1 MQTRPPSEVE
11 RFGRGDRR
19 LVAVCVAVI
28 VVGTAIGATLFSR
41 AFPEASIDFRVTR
54 EEARRVA
61 ETALAARGFDVAGR
75 TALGI
80 FDFDDEAKVFLERE
94 LGVSKA
100 VPLLG
105 REVPVWRWSFRF
117 VTPLEKG
124 ELRAF
129 VSPGGDLLAFRRILP
144 EKAAAADPGPERARA
159 LAEETLRAH
168 RGLDPAGLRFVE
180 TTEEKRPARVDRT
193 FVWESRTLR
202 WNGAAIRYLV
212 EVQGDQVGRS
222 SLWLDVPE
230 AWRQGY
236 ATLRSKNR
244 AAGAVATFGLVLT
257 AIALV
262 VAFFDRLRRRDVK
275 WRWALAFGLTG
286 TALQM
291 AASMNELPISLFSYD
306 TTESWASFLSQ
317 ALLADFGNACL
328 LGMLLLLLVAGGEPE
343 YREAYP
349 DKPALGR
356 VFSRRAFGTKRV
368 FLGLLA
374 GYALTAGFF
383 AYQVLFY
390 LAADRLGA
398 WSPAD
403 VPYSN
408 LLGTS
413 LPWLGVLLM
422 GFVPATT
429 EEFSS
434 RMFSIPFLRR
444 FSPAWVAVGVPALIW
459 GFAHAGYPN
468 QPFWIR
474 GVEVGLAGVVIGVV
488 MLKLDLFPLLVWHF
502 TVDAVYT
509 SLILVRSTN
518 TYFAVSGALA
528 AGVLLLPLVVA
539 GVLAWK
545 RGGFAPEAGLTN
557 GDVGSAP
564 PPWPGASSEAPAIVA
579 PKPLSVTHVA
589 AAAAVSVA
597 VILLVR
603 TVLPRGALDADVRVS
618 RGDALEAAR
627 AFVKGQ
633 GDDPARYVTVAESG
647 SALPSLEDA
656 GETGAGLIP
665 YRWERNAERWLLG
678 HGGMPALRTW
688 ATTVLPGPVWQVRF
702 VRERDRHRWWVVVD
716 ARNGRV
722 TGFSRGFPEEEAG
735 ASLSQA
741 EALAMARRAAR
752 SRGIDPAALT
762 VVSSNAQER
771 KARRDHRIVFE
782 VPSQAAGEARQR
794 VTVSVAGA
802 TPSLVAT
809 ALKLPEEWARAE
821 GRSTTATYAALAVK
835 VAGFGTVIGLGL
847 VALMRAHRAG
857 KMRWRA
863 AARWALFLS
872 VPALLERVSNVPT
885 LLRSWPADMPMAAYA
900 VTAAI
905 GVAAGLL
912 LSYALAFVAV
922 GLVTAAAPHALGLLR
937 RPMPDGR
944 VRALRAAG
952 ATALLVFAARAL
964 KASME
969 AAFPSEAGVG
979 GFGFPP
985 GVDGWLPAASVLA
998 SATELALLVAG
1009 GAALASLLARE
1020 LASSH
1025 RTQVVLGFVAL
1036 GCWAP
1041 LDARTFG
1048 EIAVQLVS
1056 GALPAVAL
1064 ALGVTLFLKDDPWA
1078 YVFTAVGVTVLRGG
1092 ATLVTSGVTPW
1103 IVSGALCLAA
1113 GLLVLLAPG
1122 WRKDAPST
1130 PPTPARAG

>member
-1 MQTRPPSEVE
+1 ME
-11 RFGRGDRR
+11 RFARGDRR

-28 VVGTAIGATLFSR
+28 AVGTAIGATLFSR

-75 TALGI
+75 KALGV

-94 LGVSKA
+94 LGLSKA

-117 VTPLEKG
+117 VKPLEKG

-129 VSPGGDLLAFRRILP
+129 VSPAGDLLAFRRILP
-144 EKAAAADPGPERARA
+144 EKAAAPDPGAERARA

-168 RGLDPAGLRFVE
+168 RGLDPAALRFVE
-180 TTEEKRPARVDRT
+180 ATEEKRPARVDRT

-202 WNGAAIRYLV
+202 WNGAAMRYLV
-212 EVQGDQVGRS
+212 EVQGDRVGRS

-236 ATLRSKNR
+236 ATLRSKNH

-262 VAFFDRLRRRDVK
+262 VVFFDRLRRRDVK
-275 WRWALAFGLTG
+275 WRWALAFAMTG
-286 TALQM
+286 TVLQM
-291 AASMNELPISLFSYD
+291 AASLNELPITLFSYD

-317 ALLADFGNACL
+317 ALLADFGAACM
-328 LGMLLLLLVAGGEPE
+328 LGVLLLLLVAGGEPE

-434 RMFSIPFLRR
+434 RMFSIPFLSR
-444 FSPAWVAVGVPALIW
+444 FAPAWVAVGVPALIW

-539 GVLAWK
+539 GALALK

-557 GDVGSAP
+557 GDDGLGAAALAGGEQRGAGDRRAEAPLGDARRGGGGGLGRRAP
-564 PPWPGASSEAPAIVA
+564 PREDGPAAGRARRGRAGLARGRDRGGAGLRE
-579 PKPLSVTHVA
+579 
-589 AAAAVSVA
+589 
-597 VILLVR
+597 
-603 TVLPRGALDADVRVS
+603 G
-618 RGDALEAAR
+618 E
-627 AFVKGQ
+627 

-665 YRWERNAERWLLG
+665 YRWERT
-678 HGGMPALRTW
+678 P
-688 ATTVLPGPVWQVRF
+688 
-702 VRERDRHRWWVVVD
+702 
-716 ARNGRV
+716 
-722 TGFSRGFPEEEAG
+722 SAG
-735 ASLSQA
+735 CS
-741 EALAMARRAAR
+741 
-752 SRGIDPAALT
+752 
-762 VVSSNAQER
+762 
-771 KARRDHRIVFE
+771 ARRDGG
-782 VPSQAAGEARQR
+782 AASTGRR
-794 VTVSVAGA
+794 RSCPDRSGRCG
-802 TPSLVAT
+802 S
-809 ALKLPEEWARAE
+809 RAS
-821 GRSTTATYAALAVK
+821 RT
-835 VAGFGTVIGLGL
+835 GTVVGRRRRAGRARDGLLAGL
-847 VALMRAHRAG
+847 SGGGGRGVPLTGGSPREGARGGAKPGPRPGGAHRG
-857 KMRWRA
+857 
-863 AARWALFLS
+863 
-872 VPALLERVSNVPT
+872 LLER
-885 LLRSWPADMPMAAYA
+885 
-900 VTAAI
+900 
-905 GVAAGLL
+905 
-912 LSYALAFVAV
+912 
-922 GLVTAAAPHALGLLR
+922 
-937 RPMPDGR
+937 
-944 VRALRAAG
+944 
-952 ATALLVFAARAL
+952 
-964 KASME
+964 
-969 AAFPSEAGVG
+969 
-979 GFGFPP
+979 
-985 GVDGWLPAASVLA
+985 
-998 SATELALLVAG
+998 
-1009 GAALASLLARE
+1009 
-1020 LASSH
+1020 
-1025 RTQVVLGFVAL
+1025 
-1036 GCWAP
+1036 
-1041 LDARTFG
+1041 
-1048 EIAVQLVS
+1048 
-1056 GALPAVAL
+1056 
-1064 ALGVTLFLKDDPWA
+1064 
-1078 YVFTAVGVTVLRGG
+1078 
-1092 ATLVTSGVTPW
+1092 
-1103 IVSGALCLAA
+1103 
-1113 GLLVLLAPG
+1113 
-1122 WRKDAPST
+1122 
-1130 PPTPARAG
+1130 